1 MIAGNGPFPEA
12 FLREC
17 GRSRVQCILHEKTY
31 QTVQTASLGT
41 PDNVSNAM
49 QRVTLSGAATEA
61 TGARPATRT
70 DRHSTFPGARY
81 CTARMHTTEALPDML
96 SIGHEV
102 RKRPMPTS
110 VTVVHHTFYG
120 FAIQSMGGQCEHSE
134 TLPTVP
140 CVSRSKVMEMGEHS
154 PNWGKPAKLPIVLYA
169 RPLSHLGGMVGVWR
183 SMVGLGSA
191 QWWAAVNPTYVA
203 PLDTS
208 LGNPIPSLSRP

>member
-1 MIAGNGPFPEA
+1 MAEAGA
-12 FLREC
+12 
-17 GRSRVQCILHEKTY
+17 
-31 QTVQTASLGT
+31 
-41 PDNVSNAM
+41 
-49 QRVTLSGAATEA
+49 
-61 TGARPATRT
+61 
-70 DRHSTFPGARY
+70 
-81 CTARMHTTEALPDML
+81 
-96 SIGHEV
+96 
-102 RKRPMPTS
+102 